1 MIKKS
6 NSVYVSA
13 ESQYLTQGDPNTWKY
28 LDISFINSSV
38 CCSMVHHILQHYQAR
53 VVFIVVVR
61 GNKTAAEFQVDTPFN
76 QKPDI
81 YIFSDI

>member
-1 MIKKS
+1 MIKKN

-28 LDISFINSSV
+28 LDISLINSSV
-38 CCSMVHHILQHYQAR
+38 CCSTVHHILQHYQAQ
-53 VVFIVVVR
+53 VVFIVVVP
-61 GNKTAAEFQVDTPFN
+61 GKKTAAEFQVNIPFH

-81 YIFSDI
+81 YISSDI